1 MITRFVLALVLAL
14 GAAGPAAVS
23 ADADARDSGSDSV
36 DVSKYPDVQKKN
48 YALFQQ
54 RCSKCHTTARA
65 INAKFG
71 AQEWKRYMK
80 RMVRRPNSNISEDEA
95 DQIYDFLKFHSE
107 KQGL

>member
-1 MITRFVLALVLAL
+1 MIARLALALVLAL
-14 GAAGPAAVS
+14 AAVGPAAVS
-23 ADADARDSGSDSV
+23 AETDTRDSGSDTV
-36 DVSKYPDVQKKN
+36 DISKYPDQQKKN

-80 RMVRRPNSNISEDEA
+80 RMVRRPNSNISEEEA
-95 DQIYDFLKFHSE
+95 DQIYDFLKFYSD